1 MAHPPAAELVPIP
14 AGVRTFSHARRV
26 RFGDVDR
33 HGRLRLDALAAYL
46 QDVAADDTADSG
58 VAWTGAWVVRRN
70 VFEVVRPPAF
80 GELLTVTTWASGH
93 GSRWAERR
101 VSFRPSGGERGSR
114 PSGGERTRRPEA
126 GGCIEGASLWV
137 FVDPASLRPV
147 PLDPRFEEIY
157 GPSTLGR
164 AVSSRLQHATAPPA
178 GAAVSRRPW
187 VVRATDV
194 DPYAHVNNAAAWA
207 MVEEAL
213 ADAPVPAP
221 WRAEIE
227 YRTPIEP
234 HHEVVLD
241 VVRDGGAVA
250 LWARDPAAGTLLL
263 TARVTPLPG

>member
-1 MAHPPAAELVPIP
+1 VLRPGSGTVPTMADPPAVDLMPIP
-14 AGVRTFSHARRV
+14 AGVRTFGHERRV

-46 QDVAADDTADSG
+46 QDVAGDDTADSG

-70 VFEVVRPPAF
+70 VFQVIRAPAF
-80 GELLTVTTWASGH
+80 GDLLTVTTWASGH

-101 VSFRPSGGERGSR
+101 VSIRPSGGE
-114 PSGGERTRRPEA
+114 A
-126 GGCIEGASLWV
+126 GGCVEGASLWV

-164 AVSSRLQHATAPPA
+164 AVSSRLQHAAAPPV
-178 GAAVSRRPW
+178 GAAVERRPW
-187 VVRATDV
+187 IVRATDV

-207 MVEEAL
+207 MVEEVL
-213 ADAPVPAP
+213 AGEPPPAP

-250 LWARDPAAGTLLL
+250 LWAREATAGTLLL
-263 TARVTPLPG
+263 TARIDPLPG